1 MAATAQNS
9 LAEILL
15 RLNAGLVGIIARFL
29 DRDSKDGL
37 DLDYKSLTD
46 LSEASRVQTIGVLRQ
61 LYQRLLSKKVPQ
73 ALPSARSSKERPKAN
88 KSSRHAS
95 SKHTKIRHPTLA
107 RVLIENS
114 SVPSQIALVRPSE
127 NNKKHRPRS
136 HSRTSSEP
144 PQPHL
149 RPSPAASVP
158 NLSTP
163 PAPPPPYFPSDPLP
177 LQEQHSIKQPRHQ
190 RSGTSLHKPRAQLK
204 HKPSAPLPSPLP
216 SPLRNEQPPHATHP
230 TQRKSP
236 ITLHDKR
243 LRPETFYSIASART
257 GSTKLGEIPMHK
269 WAEPWDYEAAEEANQ
284 KALASGWPIYVGGV
298 AGEEDDKKAKVGC
311 WKRLFGRRVKAI

>member
-15 RLNAGLVGIIARFL
+15 RLNAGLVSIIASFL
-29 DRDSKDGL
+29 DLDSKGGL

-46 LSEASRVQTIGVLRQ
+46 LSEVSRVQTIGVLRQ
-61 LYQRLLSKKVPQ
+61 LYQRLLSKQVPQ
-73 ALPSARSSKERPKAN
+73 ALPSARSSKEKVKSK
-88 KSSRHAS
+88 KSSHHAS
-95 SKHTKIRHPTLA
+95 PKHTKIRHPTLA

-127 NNKKHRPRS
+127 NPRKHRPRS
-136 HSRTSSEP
+136 HSRTSSE

-158 NLSTP
+158 NLSTS

-177 LQEQHSIKQPRHQ
+177 LQEQPSIKQPRHHQ
-190 RSGTSLHKPRAQLK
+190 SGTSLHKPRTQLK
-204 HKPSAPLPSPLP
+204 HKPSTPLP

-230 TQRKSP
+230 TQTKSP
-236 ITLHDKR
+236 INVHDKR

-257 GSTKLGEIPMHK
+257 GSTKLGEIPMQK

-284 KALASGWPIYVGGV
+284 KALASGWPVYVGG
-298 AGEEDDKKAKVGC
+298 AADDDSDDKKAKVGC
-311 WKRLFGRRVKAI
+311 WKRLFGRRVKAS

>member
-15 RLNAGLVGIIARFL
+15 RLNAGLVSIIASFL
-29 DRDSKDGL
+29 DRDSKGGL

-46 LSEASRVQTIGVLRQ
+46 LSEVSRLQTIGVLRQ
-61 LYQRLLSKKVPQ
+61 LYQRLLSKQVPQ
-73 ALPSARSSKERPKAN
+73 TLPSARSSKEKAKPR
-88 KSSRHAS
+88 KSGHHTSP
-95 SKHTKIRHPTLA
+95 KHTKIRHPTLA

-136 HSRTSSEP
+136 HSRSTSEP
-144 PQPHL
+144 PQPHI
-149 RPSPAASVP
+149 RMSPAASVP
-158 NLSTP
+158 NLSKS

-177 LQEQHSIKQPRHQ
+177 LQEQHSIKQPRSQ
-190 RSGTSLHKPRAQLK
+190 RSDTSLHKPRTQLK
-204 HKPSAPLPSPLP
+204 HQPSTPLP
-216 SPLRNEQPPHATHP
+216 SPLRSEQPPHATHP
-230 TQRKSP
+230 TQTKP
-236 ITLHDKR
+236 PTNLYDKR

-284 KALASGWPIYVGGV
+284 KALASGWPVHVGEV
-298 AGEEDDKKAKVGC
+298 AGDGEDKKAKVGC
-311 WKRLFGRRVKAI
+311 WKRLFGRRVKAS

>member
-1 MAATAQNS
+1 VTTATAQNS

-15 RLNAGLVGIIARFL
+15 RLNAGLVSIIASFL
-29 DRDSKDGL
+29 DRDSKNGL

-46 LSEASRVQTIGVLRQ
+46 LSEVSRVQTIGVLRQ
-61 LYQRLLSKKVPQ
+61 FYQRLLSNQVPH
-73 ALPSARSSKERPKAN
+73 ALPSALSSKGKPKAK
-88 KSSRHAS
+88 KSSHHAS
-95 SKHTKIRHPTLA
+95 PKHTKIRHPTLA

-127 NNKKHRPRS
+127 NNRKHRSRS
-136 HSRTSSEP
+136 HSRASSEP

-158 NLSTP
+158 NLSKSP
-163 PAPPPPYFPSDPLP
+163 PPPPPPYFPSDPLP
-177 LQEQHSIKQPRHQ
+177 LQEQHPTKQPHYR
-190 RSGTSLHKPRAQLK
+190 RSGVSLNKPRTHLK
-204 HKPSAPLPSPLP
+204 HKPSTPLP
-216 SPLRNEQPPHATHP
+216 SPLRNDNIPLATHP
-230 TQRKSP
+230 THATP
-236 ITLHDKR
+236 PTNLHDKR

-284 KALASGWPIYVGGV
+284 KALASGWPVHVGGI
-298 AGEEDDKKAKVGC
+298 AGDDEENKKVKVGC
-311 WKRLFGRRVKAI
+311 WKRLFGRRVKVS